1 MANIVIRGDDELWD
15 IPLVSPGTGN
25 PIDLSGHAVWVT
37 VKTGTDVE
45 DDQAIYQHYINIALD
60 GTVIAASGMSIKD
73 DDPAL
78 GIVVQHLTAAESAL
92 INEGKYTYDVQV
104 MLPNGR
110 IKTPILGD
118 SEQIVPDWTRAITPP
133 EVP

>member
-15 IPLVSPGTGN
+15 IPLVSPGNGS

-45 DDQAIYQHYINIALD
+45 DEQAVYQHYINVAMD

-73 DDPAL
+73 DDPTL
-78 GIVVQHLTAAESAL
+78 GVVVQHLTAAESAL
-92 INEGKYTYDVQV
+92 INEGAYTYDVQV

-118 SEQIVPDWTRAITPP
+118 AEQVVPDWTRAITPP
-133 EVP
+133 EAP